1 MSFPRYPKYKAS
13 GVEWLGDVP
22 AHWTVRPLRSLGA
35 AYGGLTGKTADDF
48 TDDGPHTAYFV
59 PFTNILNNTEIQ
71 PGRLDPVQ
79 VEPGDTQNEVRSG
92 DLLFLM
98 SSEDYE
104 FLGYSS
110 VVCRIPP
117 RTFLNSFCKGFRPTV
132 ADANPS
138 YLNYYCRSRFGRAL
152 ISRLGFGFTR
162 INLRTGALL
171 STPVLFPPLPE
182 QRAIAAFLDR
192 ETVKIDGLV
201 AAQRRL
207 IELLKEKRQAVISHA
222 VTKGL
227 DPKAPM
233 KPSGVEWLGDVPAHW
248 EVKRLRQ
255 IGRLLKGGGGTKED
269 VVDAGVPCVR
279 YGDLY
284 TTFSYHITRPRGFV
298 TPERVPDYTP
308 LHFGDVL
315 FAASGEKLAEI
326 GKSAVNL
333 LTAPAVC
340 GGDVVILRPEIE
352 VESRFL
358 GYACDSPTAAM
369 QKASLGRGTT
379 VKHIYPDELRL
390 ILLSLPPLPE
400 QRAIAAFL
408 DRETAKIDTLVAEAE
423 SAITLL
429 QERRSA
435 LISAAVTGQIDVRNA
450 VATEAA

>member
-1 MSFPRYPKYKAS
+1 MSFPRYPKYKPS

-22 AHWTVRPLRSLGA
+22 AHWEVKRLRQIGRLLKGGGGTKEDVVDAGVPCVRYGDLYTTFSYHISKPRGFVTPERVPDYTPLQFGDVLFAASGEKLAEIGKSAVNLLPTSAVCGGDVVILRPEVEVDSRYLGYACDSPTAAMQKASLGRGTTVKHI
-35 AYGGLTGKTADDF
+35 YPDELRL
-48 TDDGPHTAYFV
+48 
-59 PFTNILNNTEIQ
+59 IL
-71 PGRLDPVQ
+71 L
-79 VEPGDTQNEVRSG
+79 
-92 DLLFLM
+92 
-98 SSEDYE
+98 
-104 FLGYSS
+104 
-110 VVCRIPP
+110 
-117 RTFLNSFCKGFRPTV
+117 
-132 ADANPS
+132 A
-138 YLNYYCRSRFGRAL
+138 
-152 ISRLGFGFTR
+152 
-162 INLRTGALL
+162 
-171 STPVLFPPLPE
+171 FPPIPE
-182 QRAIAAFLDR
+182 QRAIATFLDH
-192 ETVKIDGLV
+192 ETATIDGLV
-201 AAQRRL
+201 AEQQRL

-284 TTFSYHITRPRGFV
+284 TTFSYHISKPRGFV

-308 LHFGDVL
+308 LQFGDVL

-333 LTAPAVC
+333 LPTSAVC
-340 GGDVVILRPEIE
+340 GGDVVILRPEVE
-352 VESRFL
+352 VDSRYL

-390 ILLSLPPLPE
+390 ILLAFPPIPE
-400 QRAIAAFL
+400 QRAIATFL
-408 DRETAKIDTLVAEAE
+408 DHETATIDGLVAEAE

-435 LISAAVTGQIDVRNA
+435 LISAAVTGQIDVRNT
-450 VATEAA
+450 VTSEAA